1 MVLRLMPREER
12 FFKLLEDAAA
22 NIVVGAKKIHQL
34 LDDWKDVA
42 RAADEIKEVE
52 EKGDQIT
59 HDIVHLLNATFITP
73 IDREDIL
80 AMASRLD
87 DVIDRIEAAVARLI
101 LFRIS
106 SPTQKSRDLTE
117 ALCLACEQVSQA
129 LVFFQQKKFGEVAR
143 ACVEINR
150 LENVGDEHLRQAL
163 EELFDGSHEALEV
176 MKWKEIYET
185 LEEAID
191 RCEDVSNVLEAAALK
206 NA

>member
-1 MVLRLMPREER
+1 MVLRLVPREER
-12 FFKLLEDAAA
+12 FFTLLEEAAA
-22 NIVVGAKKIHQL
+22 NIVVGAAKLHQL
-34 LDDWKDVA
+34 LTDWKDPA

-87 DVIDRIEAAVARLI
+87 DVIDRVEAAAARLI

-106 SPTQKSRDLTE
+106 GPTGRAVDIAKT
-117 ALCLACEQVSQA
+117 LCLACEQVSQA
-129 LVFFQQKKFGEVAR
+129 LLHFRAKRFGEVAR

-150 LENVGDEHLRQAL
+150 LENVGDEHLRLAL
-163 EELFDGSHEALEV
+163 EELFGDGHDALEV

-191 RCEDVSNVLEAAALK
+191 RCEDVSNVLEAVTLK